1 MELAHIP
8 TDPVPVPPP
17 LRTVL
22 GADEA
27 LPVWRNQMGNL
38 TFPVGAPEPTAY
50 VKWVPA
56 GSPFDLAA
64 EAVRMRWAASFTPVP
79 EVVEVGGDDSGSWL
93 ITRALPG
100 ETAVSARWT
109 AEPARA
115 VAAIG
120 AGLRAFHDAVPVDGC
135 PFVVDADA
143 RLATA
148 RARLDLPI
156 EPRRFPPELQ
166 TWRVAELRAVLD
178 DPPPTRPDDVVVG
191 HGDGCAP
198 NTIVGDDGR
207 CVGHVDLG
215 ALGVTDRWAD
225 LAVASW
231 SLGWN
236 YQGDWEQAFYDAYG
250 IDPDPDRIRY
260 QRILWTLT

>member
-1 MELAHIP
+1 MELAHVP

-38 TFPVGAPEPTAY
+38 TFAVGSPDPTAY

-56 GSPFDLAA
+56 GSPFDLTA
-64 EAVRMRWAASFTPVP
+64 EADRMRWAAAWTPVP
-79 EVVEVGGDDSGSWL
+79 EVLDLGGDDTGSWL
-93 ITRALPG
+93 VTRALPG

-109 AEPARA
+109 ADPERA
-115 VAAIG
+115 TAAIG
-120 AGLRAFHDAVPVDGC
+120 AGLRAFHDALPVDGC
-135 PFVVDADA
+135 PFVVDGVA
-143 RLATA
+143 RLASA
-148 RARLDLPI
+148 RTGVDVPI
-156 EPRRFPPELQ
+156 EPDRFPPELT
-166 TWRVAELRAVLD
+166 TWRAADLRAVLR
-178 DPPPTRPDDVVVG
+178 DPPTTRPDDVVVG
-191 HGDGCAP
+191 HGDACAP

-207 CVGHVDLG
+207 CVGHVDLE

-231 SLGWN
+231 SLAWN
-236 YQGDWEQAFYDAYG
+236 YEGDRVPAFFDAYG
-250 IDPDPDRIRY
+250 IEPDPDRIRFH
-260 QRILWTLT
+260 RVLWALT